1 MGSVGNRHLSVL
13 FYFLFFYILRIT
25 IPVFF
30 FYNLVRKMGDRP
42 KKNEGQDGPKRGA
55 SLNERILS
63 SMSRRSAAAHP
74 WHDLDIGACLSTVLM
89 LIS

>member
-1 MGSVGNRHLSVL
+1 
-13 FYFLFFYILRIT
+13 
-25 IPVFF
+25 
-30 FYNLVRKMGDRP
+30 MGDRP

-74 WHDLDIGACLSTVLM
+74 WHDLDIGACLSTMLM